1 VFSKIGP
8 GQVRARR
15 GRADPKAEVIMKKIV
30 IVLGAVPRV
39 RGHGQ
44 GRGQR
49 VIVDKRSN
57 REGTRGARKS
67 KSMGGW

>member
-1 VFSKIGP
+1 
-8 GQVRARR
+8 
-15 GRADPKAEVIMKKIV
+15 MKKLV

-49 VIVDKRSN
+49 VIADKRSS

-67 KSMGGW
+67 KSLGGW